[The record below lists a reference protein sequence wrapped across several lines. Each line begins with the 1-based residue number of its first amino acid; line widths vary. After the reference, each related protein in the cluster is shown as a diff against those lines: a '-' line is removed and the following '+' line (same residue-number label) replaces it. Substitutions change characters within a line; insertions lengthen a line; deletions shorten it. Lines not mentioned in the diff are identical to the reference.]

1 MNSMMHREE
10 ALRRLNE
17 LLSEELEA
25 SIRYLH
31 LSMMVHGIDRLI
43 VQKILQEN
51 HEETLEHAQQVGEK
65 ILQLGGNPSPRIRV
79 EVEGRR
85 FTGQEAIAEALIFE
99 KAALE
104 GYRELLERI
113 DGSGDVVLEEF
124 ARQQV
129 AVESEHVSQLQML
142 LVEESDVG
150 Q

>member
-1 MNSMMHREE
+1 M
-10 ALRRLNE
+10 
-17 LLSEELEA
+17 
-25 SIRYLH
+25 
-31 LSMMVHGIDRLI
+31 
-43 VQKILQEN
+43 
-51 HEETLEHAQQVGEK
+51 
-65 ILQLGGNPSPRIRV
+65 QLGGNPSPRIRV

-85 FTGQEAIAEALIFE
+85 VTGQEAIAEALIFE

-142 LVEESDVG
+142 LVEESDVR
-150 Q
+150 